1 MEESWISVL
10 TMVAFFIL
18 PLIFGKRKAK
28 ALSEQGKG
36 DFQEFLSELGLDED
50 EQEFDAEPER
60 EIYVRPVVRTKVVPK
75 EVKPKVADV
84 PNEADEVRVG
94 RGMSKEEKRKLII
107 YSEVMSPKYKE
118 Y

>member
-1 MEESWISVL
+1 MEGSWISVL
-10 TMVAFFIL
+10 AMVAFFIL
-18 PLIFGKRKAK
+18 PLVLGKNKMK
-28 ALSEQGKG
+28 TQSKQDKS
-36 DFQEFLSELGLDED
+36 DFQEFLSELGLGED
-50 EQEFDAEPER
+50 QLEPEAEPEK
-60 EIYVRPVVRTKVVPK
+60 EIYARPVVKTRVVPK

-84 PNEADEVRVG
+84 PNEADEVKVG

>member
-1 MEESWISVL
+1 MEGSWISVL
-10 TMVAFFIL
+10 AMVAFFIL
-18 PLIFGKRKAK
+18 PLVLGKNKMK
-28 ALSEQGKG
+28 TQSKQDKS
-36 DFQEFLSELGLDED
+36 DFQEFLSELGLGED

-60 EIYVRPVVRTKVVPK
+60 EIYVRPVVRTKVIPK

>member
-18 PLIFGKRKAK
+18 PLILGKKRAK
-28 ALSEQGKG
+28 DQSEQGKG
-36 DFQEFLSELGLDED
+36 DLQEFLSELGLDED
-50 EQEFDAEPER
+50 EPEFDSEPEK
-60 EIYVRPVVRTKVVPK
+60 ETYIRPAVMIKVVPK
-75 EVKPKVADV
+75 EVKPKVEDV
-84 PNEADEVRVG
+84 RNEIDEVRVG

>member
-10 TMVAFFIL
+10 AMVAFFIL
-18 PLIFGKRKAK
+18 PLVLGKNKMK
-28 ALSEQGKG
+28 TQSKQDKS

-60 EIYVRPVVRTKVVPK
+60 EIYVRPVVKTKVVPK